1 MKKTTVTL
9 TRASQKKQKEI
20 TYKNIKY
27 CVQDFKL
34 TQIKPSTLNPRNL
47 QDNDPS
53 LDELSENIDKNG
65 LINPIIIRPCGT
77 GFEIV
82 CGERRYKAFQ
92 LLKRETIPAI
102 CINLSDQEA
111 EEWRIS
117 ENLQRQNITPVEEAN
132 AFNRLIQKYN
142 YTIEDLCIKFGKS
155 ESYIRNRLKFSNLIP
170 EFANLLNEE
179 KINLRSANLISCY
192 SAEIQKEIYQD
203 HFNEDEKYNFRSW
216 TNLSPKKLDELI
228 KENYTYKLHL
238 YKFDKSECQNCPSN
252 SANTSLFGEITEDS
266 FCSNTNCMY
275 KKNAQCIL
283 NEIKQSNQKYPT
295 RELLIQQF
303 TDTDHLVTA
312 LENEGYQV
320 KYNDLSDYTPVPPK
334 QIEPKRKDF
343 KSDAEYNENFDKYQ
357 NNKIYLEKFIDSEK
371 RGEIEVITQIS
382 PKGLTYYF
390 KKQTDKQDTTDK
402 IFELK
407 EKDKRNQELVVEN
420 TVKDLKGEM
429 EKIEFKEILTETE
442 KKLFYYYILE
452 SLKTKYFSVFGFAD
466 KYYLS
471 SEDRLKI
478 VDNLDEIK
486 ESLIIQCFLFEKMKS
501 VSPALPE
508 LNKIEIDNFLQF
520 ATLHL
525 PDQTKSIQKK
535 YRDVYEKRKKRIKE
549 QIKSLSI
556 PIPAET
562 QKITKQLH

>member
-1 MKKTTVTL
+1 MKKTTVTP

-27 CVQDFKL
+27 SVQDFKL
-34 TQIKPSTLNPRNL
+34 TQIKPSTLNPRKL

-53 LDELSENIDKNG
+53 LDELSQNIDKNG
-65 LINPIIIRPCGT
+65 LINPVIIRPCGT

-92 LLKRETIPAI
+92 LLKLETIPAI

-142 YTIEDLCIKFGKS
+142 YTIEDLHIKFGKC
-155 ESYIRNRLKFSNLIP
+155 ESYIRKRLKFSNLIP

-179 KINLRSANLISCY
+179 KINLRSANLICCY
-192 SAEIQKEIYQD
+192 SAEIQKKMYQD

-216 TNLSPKKLDELI
+216 TNLSSKELDELV
-228 KENYTYKLHL
+228 KKHYTYKLDL

-252 SANTSLFGEITEDS
+252 SANTTLFDEITEDS
-266 FCSNTNCMY
+266 SCCNTNCMY

-320 KYNDLSDYTPVPPK
+320 KYNNLSDYTPVPPK

-402 IFELK
+402 IIELE
-407 EKDKRNQELVVEN
+407 EKDMRNQELAIEN

-508 LNKIEIDNFLQF
+508 SNKIEIDNFLQF

-525 PDQTKSIQKK
+525 PDQTKSIHKK
-535 YRDVYEKRKKRIKE
+535 YREVYEKRKKRIEE

-556 PIPAET
+556 SIPAET
-562 QKITKQLH
+562 TKITKQLH